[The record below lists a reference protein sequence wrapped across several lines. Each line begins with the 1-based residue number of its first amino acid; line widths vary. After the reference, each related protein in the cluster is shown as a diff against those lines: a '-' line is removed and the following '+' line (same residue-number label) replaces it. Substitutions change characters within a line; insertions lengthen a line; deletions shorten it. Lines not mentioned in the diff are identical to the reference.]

1 MKIGGQALPDGVLM
15 RTNRAWA
22 VARADGTVTSG
33 PVAPVRWEKI
43 PLLRVVSG
51 LGQAIRLGFGS
62 ATGGIR
68 RRSASWPL
76 IRALLLTE
84 VTAVAFTW
92 VMATA
97 HISLGG
103 RWTSGIAVWVVAIAV
118 FRLTSPPSQWRY
130 HGAEHKAVT
139 AYERDLPLDDVV
151 SVLACPRVH
160 PRCGTNL
167 MVWLA
172 AATPMLGALPWPLQP
187 FAFLAVLAV
196 AAEMLTLAGKRP
208 GNALAR
214 FLLVP
219 GSVLQWVVTT
229 REPSPDE
236 QSVGC
241 RALQACLERH
251 YQVVSLV

>member
-1 MKIGGQALPDGVLM
+1 MM

-22 VARADGTVTSG
+22 VARADGTVTTG

-51 LGQAIRLGFGS
+51 LGQAIRLGLGS

-68 RRSASWPL
+68 RRSPSWPL
-76 IRALLLTE
+76 IRALVLTE
-84 VTAVAFTW
+84 ITAATFSW
-92 VMATA
+92 VMASA
-97 HISLGG
+97 HISLSG
-103 RWTSGIAVWVVAIAV
+103 RWTSGIAVWAVAIAV

-139 AYERDLPLDDVV
+139 AYERGIALDDTA

-172 AATPMLGALPWPLQP
+172 AATPVLGAMPWPLQP
-187 FAFLAVLAV
+187 LAFLAVVSA

-208 GNALAR
+208 GNALSR
-214 FLLVP
+214 LLLVP
-219 GSVLQWVVTT
+219 GAALQWVVTT
-229 REPSPDE
+229 REPSEDE

-241 RALQACLERH
+241 LALKACLERH
-251 YQVVSLV
+251 HQVAATEGARLAA